1 MKVVRIR
8 TLWHYRELLYSLV
21 ARDLKVRYK
30 SSVLGFLWCL
40 INPLLMMAVFTL
52 VFTILLGNRSIENFP
67 VFVLIGVLA
76 WNLNTTAVMGALGSV
91 VNNANLVMK
100 VSFPRELLPLS
111 AVLSNTVNF
120 LLSLVALLSM
130 MVVFRMGITPWVLLF
145 PVVLLSQV
153 CFMGGLGLAFSA
165 IHVYLRDTG
174 IIMETLLLA
183 WFFLTPVFYRM
194 EDLFPAYA
202 RWMYWLN
209 PMASYI
215 SSYRLIFYSGD
226 ALGLDFL
233 LRSLVTSVAVLL
245 AGYLVFTRLSKGF
258 GEVL

>member
-1 MKVVRIR
+1 MVRLR
-8 TLWHYRELLYSLV
+8 ALWRYRELLYSLV
-21 ARDLKVRYK
+21 ARDLQVRYK

-52 VFTILLGNRSIENFP
+52 VFTILMGNRSIENFP
-67 VFVLIGVLA
+67 LFVLIGVLA
-76 WNLNTTAVMGALGSV
+76 WNLNATAVMGALGSV

-100 VSFPRELLPLS
+100 VNFPRELLPLS
-111 AVLSNTVNF
+111 AVLSNTVN
-120 LLSLVALLSM
+120 LLFSLVALLAM
-130 MVVFRMGITPWVLLF
+130 MTVFRVGLTPWVLLF
-145 PVVLLSQV
+145 PVVLLGQV
-153 CFMGGLGLAFSA
+153 CFMSGLGLALSA
-165 IHVYLRDTG
+165 IQVYFRDTG

-215 SSYRLIFYSGD
+215 SSYRLIFYSGGD
-226 ALGLDFL
+226 LGLDFL
-233 LRSLVTSVAVLL
+233 LRSLVTSLVVLL
-245 AGYLVFTRLSKGF
+245 VGYLVFVRLSKGF